1 MSTLKCVQNIARD
14 IYNMSEKKLPSV
26 RKAYGSS
33 GESGFEVV
41 ALAVMQGRSEELDD
55 DHRRILDLTRDAYN
69 IICGYPNKGVAVK
82 EMCTL
87 HPELTERTALN
98 YINQGIRIWN
108 PTNRLDRDFLNTVF
122 LSALLKEIY
131 STDCDA
137 ASRAKN
143 LATLQR
149 YLANMPQDPMDPEMM
164 EKHTINIQLNIN
176 GSTITV
182 PADQWTKIKENKLIA
197 AALDQEI
204 TEAQAEEI
212 MEG

>member
-1 MSTLKCVQNIARD
+1 MSGN
-14 IYNMSEKKLPSV
+14 LPSV
-26 RKAYGSS
+26 RKPYGSS
-33 GESGFEVV
+33 AESDFETI
-41 ALAVMQGRSEELDD
+41 ALAVMQGRSGDLNDD
-55 DHRRILDLTRDAYN
+55 QRRKLDLTRDAYR
-69 IICGYPNKGVAVK
+69 IVCEYPNKSVAVK
-82 EMCTL
+82 TMREL

-98 YINQGIRIWN
+98 YVNYGIRIWN
-108 PTNRLDRDFLNTVF
+108 PGNQLERDFLNTVF
-122 LSALLKEIY
+122 LTAIIKEIHDPNAD
-131 STDCDA
+131 S

-149 YLANMPQDPMDPEMM
+149 YLSDMPQDPMDPTIM

-182 PADQWTKIKENKLIA
+182 PADQWAKIKENKLIA

-204 TEAQAEEI
+204 SEAQAEEI